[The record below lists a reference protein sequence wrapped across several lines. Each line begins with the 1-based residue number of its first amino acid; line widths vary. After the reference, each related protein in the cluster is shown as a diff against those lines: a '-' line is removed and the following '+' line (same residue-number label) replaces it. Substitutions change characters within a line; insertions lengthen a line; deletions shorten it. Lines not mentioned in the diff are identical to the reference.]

1 MQHAPVLDR
10 PRPRGQVGAADLLVL
25 WQHPDTREF
34 IPIGRF
40 GFDGNRYTFVYTQ
53 AALQVTDLRPLPGLD
68 DLHSRYEDMRMPP
81 VFAQRVMSERRRD
94 YVSYMD
100 SLGLRHPTPWEQIVR
115 SGGRRGGDTL
125 QFMQLPI
132 VAEGRARAEFLVNG
146 IRHIPERGRK
156 ITRGWVHATRDELD
170 TALSGLG
177 AGDEVSLACELE
189 NSHDPNA
196 VLVMSGRTPLGW
208 VPRPLARGVRELL
221 GAGPVG
227 VTVYRIAPPRTPDHV
242 RLALAFDVAVPE
254 GFSFDPDGRWEP
266 APGGVLG

>member
-1 MQHAPVLDR
+1 M
-10 PRPRGQVGAADLLVL
+10 L

-40 GFDGNRYTFVYTQ
+40 GFDGDRYTFVYTQ
-53 AALQVTDLRPLPGLD
+53 AALQVPHLRPLPGLD
-68 DLHSRYEDMRMPP
+68 DLHSRYENTRMPP

-94 YVSYMD
+94 YASYMD

-132 VAEGRARAEFLVNG
+132 VAGGRARAEFLVNG
-146 IRHIPERGRK
+146 IRHIPESDRQTPVGQV
-156 ITRGWVHATRDELD
+156 GATRDTLETVLG
-170 TALSGLG
+170 GLG
-177 AGDEVSLACELE
+177 VGDEVSLALELE

-208 VPRPLARGVRELL
+208 VPRPLAWGVRELMD
-221 GAGPVG
+221 AGPVG
-227 VTVYRIAPPRTPDHV
+227 VTVHRIAPKGTPDHV
-242 RLALAFDVAVPE
+242 RLALAFDAAAPE
-254 GFSFDPDGRWEP
+254 GFSFDPDGWWEP
-266 APGGVLG
+266 ASGEVEG